1 MIELAGTHTWV
12 TAHVSSDPI
21 KVKRLTNGPGSLH
34 GAESAMCLFFSI
46 GENQSGGVTGPAV
59 ESPNGL
65 L

>member
-1 MIELAGTHTWV
+1 MIELTDTHTWV
-12 TAHVSSDPI
+12 TAHVSSDPM
-21 KVKRLTNGPGSLH
+21 KVKRLTNRPVSLH
-34 GAESAMCLFFSI
+34 GAESAMCLFFF